1 MTEKKFK
8 LIQWL
13 LYGLMAISA
22 IFTVLFYFNPS
33 SPDILLYWG
42 YALVIFSGVVVL
54 TVSITGMLKNPKGSY
69 KVLLIVVGI
78 VVLGILSYALSSNT
92 LSPIELE
99 KYSITAKG
107 VKMVGAGLLMTYFI
121 GIIAIGVF
129 LYTAFSR
136 FIK

>member
-13 LYGLMAISA
+13 LYGPMAISA

-54 TVSITGMLKNPKGSY
+54 TVSISGMLKNPKGSY

>member
-8 LIQWL
+8 YIQWL

>member
-8 LIQWL
+8 YIQWM

-22 IFTVLFYFNPS
+22 IFTILFYLNPS

-42 YALVIFSGVVVL
+42 YALFIFSGIVVL
-54 TVSITGMLKNPKGSY
+54 TVSISGMLKNPKGSY
-69 KVLLIVVGI
+69 KVLIIVGGI
-78 VVLGILSYALSSNT
+78 VVLAILSYALSSNT
-92 LSPIELE
+92 LTPIELE

-121 GIIAIGVF
+121 GLGAIGVF
-129 LYTAFSR
+129 IYTSLYRYF
-136 FIK
+136 K

>member
-22 IFTVLFYFNPS
+22 LFTVLFYFNPS

-54 TVSITGMLKNPKGSY
+54 TVSINGMLKNPKGSY

-78 VVLGILSYALSSNT
+78 FVLGILSYALSSNT
-92 LSPIELE
+92 LTPIELE

-129 LYTAFSR
+129 LYTALSR